1 MQPRESFSTTSIP
14 STHSLSASAL
24 SQFNPNTVTESM
36 AYQEQTT
43 LSDALQAAIEQS
55 RSQHSSGALL
65 MVHITN
71 LAMIIN
77 GYGHDVA
84 EQVVQDILSRIQAI
98 LSKNDYIERTA
109 RDQFAIITLN
119 TNAEECER
127 LGIRISN
134 IMQNY
139 GRDKYATAALHV
151 LGIISSALFPD
162 EGSNAPDT
170 LDKAYTALHATT
182 DQTYRPYRIAQEEA
196 DQCRQQMGL
205 ASYLHSAFRENR
217 LRLAWQPILDA
228 KAHKIAHHE
237 ALLRIRSNNG
247 KISSAGPLI
256 PVAEKMGLIED
267 IDALVMEMVVAELRR
282 SKNASF
288 AFNVSNVT
296 TESHLWL
303 DKLTKLVAETPEIG
317 PRMMV
322 EITETAVQRDL
333 RKVAYFVAAIQ
344 SLGAQVALDDFG
356 SGYTSF
362 RQLKAL
368 SVDIVKI
375 DGVFIKDIATN
386 SDSRFF
392 VKTLMDF
399 ANGFGLKTVAEF
411 VENGE
416 IAKILLDM
424 GIDFLQGY
432 YLGKPENTRSWLAD
446 GEYKA

>member
-1 MQPRESFSTTSIP
+1 MQPHEHVSSSP
-14 STHSLSASAL
+14 VHSPQAPVHSAL
-24 SQFNPNTVTESM
+24 DAALILDTESM
-36 AYQEQTT
+36 AYTERTAFT
-43 LSDALQAAIEQS
+43 ESLELAIEQAKT
-55 RSQHSSGALL
+55 QHVSGALL
-65 MVHITN
+65 LVRITN
-71 LAMIIN
+71 LAMIMN
-77 GYGHDVA
+77 GYGRDVA
-84 EQVVQDILSRIQAI
+84 EQVAQDVLGRIQVI
-98 LSKNDYIERTA
+98 LKPTDTIERVA
-109 RDQFAIITLN
+109 RDEIAIVVSN
-119 TNAEECER
+119 TNSEDTER
-127 LGIRISN
+127 LAIRMSN

-139 GRDKYATAALHV
+139 GRDKFATAALHV
-151 LGIISSALFPD
+151 LGNVSSVLFPD
-162 EGSNAPDT
+162 ETASATDAF
-170 LDKAYTALHATT
+170 DKAYAALHAAT
-182 DQTYRPYRIAQEEA
+182 DHTYRPYTLAKAEA

-228 KAHKIAHHE
+228 NAHKIAHHE
-237 ALLRIRSNNG
+237 ALLRIRSANG
-247 KISSAGPLI
+247 RISSAGPLI

-267 IDALVMEMVVAELRR
+267 IDTLVMELVVAELRR
-282 SKNASF
+282 SKNVSL

-303 DKLTKLVAETPEIG
+303 DHLTKLVADTPEIG
-317 PRMMV
+317 SRMMV

-368 SVDIVKI
+368 SVDLVKI

-386 SDSRFF
+386 ADSRFF

-424 GIDFLQGY
+424 GVDFLQGY

-446 GEYKA
+446 GEYKV